1 MTVAYTFGW
10 RKPEVLD
17 LKKHQYNS
25 QDETLRL
32 DPGTTKN
39 GEGRVVKLTS
49 ELRAMPGGLGSRD
62 RAKAE
67 RVIPWLFP
75 HLEGARRAADFGP
88 AEGLGV
94 GSRPRWSLMG
104 HWEGR
109 RPRAREAAALCGRP
123 RQGIAEPVAGSPRW
137 RS

>member
-75 HLEGARRAADFGP
+75 HLEGALAGSGFRTRGR
-88 AEGLGV
+88 L
-94 GSRPRWSLMG
+94 GSRKP
-104 HWEGR
+104 
-109 RPRAREAAALCGRP
+109 AAL
-123 RQGIAEPVAGSPRW
+123 VAHGPLGG
-137 RS
+137 